1 MLIKPN
7 TSPRAQASKCAPT
20 KSLSEASLTK
30 GWAVWI
36 TGLPGSGKSS
46 IARELQR
53 RLIKL
58 GVESRILSSDEMRKR
73 ITPDPKYTE
82 EERDFVYEKLAS
94 TAKNLTDEGVNLIID
109 ATGNRRRYRERP
121 RREIS
126 RFAEVYVKCPLELC
140 IEREKRRI
148 ELAYAPREIYK
159 KAFTGRS
166 STVPGVNVP
175 YEEPLNPEVTVDSEE
190 LSARQCAEKIVDKL
204 ETWGW
209 VSQQPVKRS
218 A

>member
-1 MLIKPN
+1 MK
-7 TSPRAQASKCAPT
+7 
-20 KSLSEASLTK
+20 E

-46 IARELQR
+46 IAMELQR
-53 RLIKL
+53 RLFKF
-58 GVESRILSSDEMRKR
+58 GVESRILSSDELRKR
-73 ITPDPKYTE
+73 ITPAPKYTE
-82 EERDFVYEKLAS
+82 EERDFVYKTLAS

-126 RFAEVYVKCPLELC
+126 RFAEIYVKCPLELC

-148 ELAYAPREIYK
+148 EFAYAPRAIYK
-159 KAFTGRS
+159 KAYTGRS

-175 YEEPLNPEVTVDSEE
+175 YEEPLNPEVTVNSKE
-190 LSARQCAEKIVDKL
+190 LSARRCAEKIADRL
-204 ETWGW
+204 RTWGW
-209 VSQQPVKRS
+209 VSQQPLKRS

>member
-1 MLIKPN
+1 M
-7 TSPRAQASKCAPT
+7 T
-20 KSLSEASLTK
+20 E

-46 IARELQR
+46 IAKELQR
-53 RLIKL
+53 RLLKL
-58 GVESRILSSDEMRKR
+58 GVKSRILSSDELRKR
-73 ITPDPKYTE
+73 VTPAPKYTE
-82 EERDFVYEKLAS
+82 EERDFVYETLAS
-94 TAKNLTDEGVNLIID
+94 TAKDLTDEGINLIID
-109 ATGNRRRYRERP
+109 ATGNLRRYRERP

-126 RFAEVYVKCPLELC
+126 RFAEIYVKCPLELC

-148 ELAYAPREIYK
+148 EFAYAPRAIYK

-175 YEEPLNPEVTVDSEE
+175 YEEPLNPEVTVDSKE
-190 LSARQCAEKIVDKL
+190 LSARKCAEKIIEGL
-204 ETWGW
+204 EIWGW
-209 VSQQPVKRS
+209 VSQQPLRRS

>member
-1 MLIKPN
+1 VEV
-7 TSPRAQASKCAPT
+7 
-20 KSLSEASLTK
+20 SLKK

-46 IARELQR
+46 IAKELQR
-53 RLIKL
+53 RLLNL
-58 GVESRILSSDEMRKR
+58 GVKSRMLSSDELRKR
-73 ITPDPKYTE
+73 VTPAPKYTE
-82 EERDFVYEKLAS
+82 EERDFVYETLAS
-94 TAKNLTDEGVNLIID
+94 TARNLTDEGINVIID

-126 RFAEVYVKCPLELC
+126 RFAEIYVKCPLELC

-148 ELAYAPREIYK
+148 EFSHAPMGVYE
-159 KAFTGRS
+159 KAFARKS
-166 STVPGVNVP
+166 STVPGVGAP

-190 LSARQCAEKIVDKL
+190 LSARKCTEKIIKGL
-204 ETWGW
+204 KTWGW
-209 VSQQPVKRS
+209 VSQHPLGRS

>member
-1 MLIKPN
+1 MK
-7 TSPRAQASKCAPT
+7 
-20 KSLSEASLTK
+20 E

-46 IARELQR
+46 IAMELQR
-53 RLIKL
+53 RLFKF
-58 GVESRILSSDEMRKR
+58 GVESRILSSDELRKR
-73 ITPDPKYTE
+73 ITPAPKYTE
-82 EERDFVYEKLAS
+82 EERDFVYKTLAS

-126 RFAEVYVKCPLELC
+126 RFAEIYVKCPLELC

-148 ELAYAPREIYK
+148 EFAYAPRAIYK
-159 KAFTGRS
+159 KAYTGRS

-175 YEEPLNPEVTVDSEE
+175 YEEPLNPEVTVDSKE
-190 LSARQCAEKIVDKL
+190 LSARRCAEKIADRLK
-204 ETWGW
+204 TWGW
-209 VSQQPVKRS
+209 VSQQPLKRS